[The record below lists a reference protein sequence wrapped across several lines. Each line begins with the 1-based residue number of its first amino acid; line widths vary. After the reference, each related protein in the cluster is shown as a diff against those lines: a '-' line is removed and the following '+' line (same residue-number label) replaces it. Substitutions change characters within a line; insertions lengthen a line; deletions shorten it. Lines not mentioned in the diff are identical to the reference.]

1 VEAIVIGFILWML
14 LLGLIAG
21 AVARAVV
28 PGDDSMGI
36 LGTIVLGIVGSF
48 VGGFLANALF
58 QPGDQEGFGPAGIIG
73 SILGAIVVLLVY
85 RWSQG
90 RTGRRL
96 GRGRRGWA

>member
-1 VEAIVIGFILWML
+1 MDLSFILWMV

-36 LGTIVLGIVGSF
+36 GATILLGIVGSF

-58 QPGDQEGFGPAGIIG
+58 EPGDQEGFGPAGIIG
-73 SILGAIVVLLVY
+73 SILGAIVVLLVV
-85 RWSQG
+85 RMVSRG
-90 RTGRRL
+90 GTR
-96 GRGRRGWA
+96 RGRRGLV

>member
-1 VEAIVIGFILWML
+1 MDLGFIVWMV

-36 LGTIVLGIVGSF
+36 GATILLGIVGSF

-58 QPGDQEGFGPAGIIG
+58 QPGDQEGFGPTGIIG
-73 SILGAIVVLLVY
+73 SILGAIVVLLVV
-85 RWSQG
+85 RMVSRG
-90 RTGRRL
+90 GT
-96 GRGRRGWA
+96 RGRRGLV

>member
-1 VEAIVIGFILWML
+1 MIGFILWML

-36 LGTIVLGIVGSF
+36 GATILLGIVGSF

-73 SILGAIVVLLVY
+73 SILGAVVVLLLV
-85 RWSQG
+85 RLVSGSGG
-90 RTGRRL
+90 R
-96 GRGRRGWA
+96 GRGRRRLV